1 MKLRTEVNDK
11 HEATLLIKDDVDAAK
26 EALREE
32 II

>member
-1 MKLRTEVNDK
+1 MKLRTEFNEK
-11 HEATLLIKDDVDAAK
+11 HETTLLIKDDVEAAK